1 LVAGLAGVSQDSFF
15 ANAQGLLEAV
25 LPNIPMAML
34 LIAFFYLAG
43 VTWDFLRQVLRM
55 AVMGDSSVSRQSVFC
70 KTPETLPVRAHGYR
84 RVSGRPGVD
93 PRRGGRFWINA
104 GTLEW
109 LDHLLL
115 WQLWLC
121 AGIAWVYL
129 LLAVDGRG
137 RLRDARSKPSR
148 RCSRR
153 QGWHAILFP
162 SPEASA

>member
-1 LVAGLAGVSQDSFF
+1 
-15 ANAQGLLEAV
+15 
-25 LPNIPMAML
+25 
-34 LIAFFYLAG
+34 
-43 VTWDFLRQVLRM
+43 
-55 AVMGDSSVSRQSVFC
+55 VSRQSVFC
-70 KTPETLPVRAHGYR
+70 KTPETLPGARSWFTVAFLAGP
-84 RVSGRPGVD
+84 VLILAAAVA
-93 PRRGGRFWINA
+93 FWINA

-137 RLRDARSKPSR
+137 GLRDAQVKAVAPLF
-148 RCSRR
+148 RR